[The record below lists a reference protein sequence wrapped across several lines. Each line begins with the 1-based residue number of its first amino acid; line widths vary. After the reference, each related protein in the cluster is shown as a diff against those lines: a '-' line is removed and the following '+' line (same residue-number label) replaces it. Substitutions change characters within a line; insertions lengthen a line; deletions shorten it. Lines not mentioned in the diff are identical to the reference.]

1 MAPKKRERKE
11 TRGGGAGGGA
21 GPSSPPPVKK
31 KKRSRHL
38 DPEDREDRE
47 GRKMQ
52 MSLEAALESVVPPIV
67 EKVFTRLFTS
77 FFGRVPSTLVDEN
90 HPPRYKLKFLNGLA
104 TKIFTRKVICD
115 RNGEPLKICITATH
129 QEGAD
134 SQILSAK
141 VRVVVL
147 DGDFNKHNQECW
159 TREEFSNSIAR
170 PRDKV
175 AALLAGDP
183 ELSLTNGEAC
193 LCGFTFLDN
202 SKFMRSGKFRLGV
215 MVIDNLGERV
225 QEGITEPF
233 IVKER
238 RGEGSEKHDIPLLND
253 YVWRLNK
260 ISKNGASHV
269 ALKGSGI
276 LFVKDFLRLYY
287 RDEQALRNILIWA
300 KESVWTAIVEHA
312 KKCCPGTEL
321 YSFIVE
327 GKSVILFFN
336 SVCQIV
342 GAKFDDNYTSFDD
355 LEKYQKDMVVKW
367 SKIAYKKMTY
377 DQHDYEMDSGKPR
390 PINQEMLH
398 GLSILE
404 HGCADPMQGH
414 SIDTNGNV
422 CLPDDQQVTSG
433 SHSKQHESTRLES
446 MGNPQNE
453 VQKHLDGMVPEVL
466 PQLEEVAAW
475 LQELHDQDEPVQEE
489 LEEAAAWLQELH
501 GQDEP
506 RQEAAAWLQEQ
517 HDQEEPGQEATP
529 LLGQNDQ
536 DELDQE
542 AAPPQDQHVHDEP
555 TPLPEEQDQD
565 EPEQEATWQQ
575 EQQNKDKLE
584 QEAVRLRVEN
594 ERVVARAADID
605 ADYTRVEQENT
616 MLRAHA
622 AELGSRLE
630 ALNGVLQ
637 VFRLAGAPCHEICSG
652 AMPGGATTVHML
664 SH

>member
-31 KKRSRHL
+31 KKKKRSRQL
-38 DPEDREDRE
+38 QKEDREDSRE

-52 MSLEAALESVVPPIV
+52 MALEAALESVAPPRHEPRYLQDYLQASLAVLLGTIFASIISPV
-67 EKVFTRLFTS
+67 LLF
-77 FFGRVPSTLVDEN
+77 RVTLVDEN
-90 HPPRYKLKFLNGLA
+90 HPPRYKLNFLNGLA

-115 RNGEPLKICITATH
+115 RNGEPLKICVSATH

-134 SQILSAK
+134 AQILSAK

-238 RGEGSEKHDIPLLND
+238 RGEGCEKHDIPLLND
-253 YVWRLNK
+253 YGWRLNK

-287 RDEQALRNILIWA
+287 RDEQALRNILIRA

-336 SVCQIV
+336 SACQIV
-342 GAKFDDNYTSFDD
+342 GAKFGDNYTSFDD

-367 SKIAYKKMTY
+367 SKIAYKNMTY

-404 HGCADPMQGH
+404 HECTEA
-414 SIDTNGNV
+414 SNTLNIFFNGNV
-422 CLPDDQQVTSG
+422 CLPDVTSG
-433 SHSKQHESTRLES
+433 SHSKQHESTSLKS

-453 VQKHLDGMVPEVL
+453 EQQHLDGMVQEAP

-475 LQELHDQDEPVQEE
+475 LQELHDQDEPMQEE
-489 LEEAAAWLQELH
+489 LEKVAAWLQELH
-501 GQDEP
+501 DQDEP
-506 RQEAAAWLQEQ
+506 RQEELEEVAAWLQELHDQDEPRQEATLQLEELKEAAAWLQEQ
-517 HDQEEPGQEATP
+517 HDQ
-529 LLGQNDQ
+529 

-542 AAPPQDQHVHDEP
+542 AAALQDQH
-555 TPLPEEQDQD
+555 
-565 EPEQEATWQQ
+565 
-575 EQQNKDKLE
+575 
-584 QEAVRLRVEN
+584 
-594 ERVVARAADID
+594 
-605 ADYTRVEQENT
+605 
-616 MLRAHA
+616 
-622 AELGSRLE
+622 SRTS
-630 ALNGVLQ
+630 
-637 VFRLAGAPCHEICSG
+637 RRRC
-652 AMPGGATTVHML
+652 
-664 SH
+664 